1 MNRFLTP
8 VFWRLFRW
16 LILGSVVCAEATAV
30 LNPVQLECDRWQNPV
45 GIDSVHP
52 KLSWKLESADGS
64 TRQSAYRILCA
75 TEPLMLEIGKADL
88 WDSGK
93 VNSEQ
98 QLDILYNGEPLT
110 AAQRVFWKV
119 QSWDEEGNAGSWSET
134 GSWVIGLLNVSDW
147 GDSRWISHPD
157 WLAVNRAQ
165 IGYKSKWADAV
176 DTEKWIMIDLGKTHP
191 INRINLMAL
200 RHTVVERLGFPL
212 YFRVEIADSEDFG
225 NAHVVADYTEE
236 PFSNIWIGSHSFG
249 AKGAKGRYVR
259 VVAPKLRKVNG
270 QICLAFNQIE
280 VLSNGENVAL
290 HKKVTASDCDEDSL
304 WSPEAIVDGKGLP
317 SSNPLRTKTLL
328 VRKEV
333 DVRPELK
340 RATLFVSGLG
350 QYVFSINGKRVGD
363 YKLHPGWTDADKTVF
378 YDGFDVTSFLKTG
391 ENGLGVTLGNGMYN
405 VGHPGKRYTKFI
417 GRYRPLQMR
426 CLLILYYKDG
436 TRETVASD
444 PDWKTQVGPTT
455 YAHIYGGEDFDAR
468 KVPIGWD
475 RAGFD
480 DRGWTPC
487 AVSTSTKPKGTVR
500 GISEVAPP
508 LKVIESIPVKH
519 VNELDG
525 FVAVYDFGQ
534 NTSSI
539 PFLKVKGE
547 AGSKVRII
555 PAELLK
561 ADGSVDRS
569 NISDGIPAYWE
580 YTLDGSRKVETWEPE
595 FFYQGARYYQVERF
609 AADGSK
615 KLPEVVDLDLLVV
628 HSSSKPVGD
637 FQCSSELFNRIR
649 DLVRWAQRS
658 NMMSVLTDCP
668 HREKL
673 GWLEQYHLNGA
684 ALRYEWA
691 LGSLFGKGF
700 QDMADAQTTE
710 GLIPDIAPE
719 YIIFPEEYRDSP
731 EWGCA
736 FIISAWQQWVW
747 NGDAGA
753 FWKYSKEMMAYVD
766 YLVSK
771 SDGFILDYGLGDW
784 CDLGPGRRGYGQLTP
799 QGLTSTA
806 IFYEAIDDLLR
817 AANEIG
823 FPIDVQKLTL
833 LKSRIRDAFNNK
845 FFHAETG
852 SYGSGSQTSNAM
864 PYDIGLI
871 PDGYE
876 SRVFSSL
883 VDSMLATDCQ
893 LTSGE
898 IGHPYLLRALAKGGR
913 SDLVYRLHHQDARP
927 GYGYQLK
934 LGATSLTENWD
945 GRASQNHFMLGHITE
960 WFYGYLAGIRP
971 DPEHPGFKSFLLD
984 PQYVEGIDW
993 VTASYNSRYGEIG
1006 VDWHRVGDDS
1016 VQLKIKVPAN
1026 TTAQLN
1032 LGPVANWNDE
1042 KLLKLKQSIPEGEEI
1057 TNNSDGK
1064 YEVKLP
1070 AGNYNLTVP
1079 IKGSWK
1085 KSN

>member
-1 MNRFLTP
+1 MNRSHTP
-8 VFWRLFRW
+8 TFKSLFKW
-16 LILGSVVCAEATAV
+16 LVLGSLLCAQASAA
-30 LNPVQLECDRWQNPV
+30 LNPVELECDQWQNPV

-52 KLSWKLESADGS
+52 KLSWKLESTGGS

-75 TEPLMLEIGKADL
+75 TEPSMLEVGKVDL

-98 QLDILYNGEPLT
+98 QLDVLYDGEPLT
-110 AAQRVFWKV
+110 AAQRVYWKV
-119 QSWDEEGNAGSWSET
+119 QSWDEEGNLGSWSKT
-134 GSWVIGLLNVSDW
+134 GSWVMGLLNASDW
-147 GDSRWISHPD
+147 EDSQWISHPD

-165 IGYKSKWADAV
+165 IGYKSKWADTV
-176 DTEKWIMIDLGKTHP
+176 DTEKWIMIDLGK
-191 INRINLMAL
+191 IYSIDRINLMAL

-212 YFRVEIADSEDFG
+212 SFKVEIADSEDFED
-225 NAHVVADYTEE
+225 AYVVVDYTEE
-236 PFSNIWIGSHSFG
+236 PFSNIWIGSHSFEVDG
-249 AKGAKGRYVR
+249 MKGRFVR

-290 HKKVTASDCDEDSL
+290 HKKVIATDYDEDPL
-304 WSPEAIVDGKGLP
+304 WSPEAVVDGKGLP
-317 SSNPLRTKTLL
+317 SSNPLSTKTLL
-328 VRKEV
+328 VRK
-333 DVRPELK
+333 DVRVKPDL
-340 RATLFVSGLG
+340 RHATLFVSGLG
-350 QYVFSINGKRVGD
+350 QYVFSINGQRVGD
-363 YKLHPGWTDADKTVF
+363 YKLHPGWTDTDKTVF
-378 YDGFDVTSFLKTG
+378 YDGFDVTSLLKAG
-391 ENGLGVTLGNGMYN
+391 ENGLGVMLGNGMYN
-405 VGHPGKRYTKFI
+405 VGYPGERYTKFI

-426 CLLILYYKDG
+426 CLLILDYNDG
-436 TRETVASD
+436 SRETVASN
-444 PDWKTQVGPTT
+444 PEWKTQVGPTT

-468 KVPIGWD
+468 RVPLGWNC
-475 RAGFD
+475 AGFND
-480 DRGWTPC
+480 QDWVSC
-487 AVSTSTKPKGTVR
+487 AVSTITEPKGTVY
-500 GISEVAPP
+500 GISEAAPP
-508 LKVIESIPVKH
+508 LKVIESIPVKD
-519 VNELDG
+519 VNEIN
-525 FVAVYDFGQ
+525 VSTAVYDFGQ

-539 PFLKVKGE
+539 PFLKVKGK

-561 ADGSVDRS
+561 SDGSVDRL
-569 NISDGIPAYWE
+569 NISAGIPAYWE
-580 YTLDGSRKVETWEPE
+580 YTLNGSGGLETWEPE

-609 AADGSK
+609 AADGSQQ
-615 KLPEVVDLDLLVV
+615 LPEVVELNLEVM
-628 HSSSKPVGD
+628 HSSSKLIGD
-637 FQCSSELFNRIR
+637 FRCSSELFNRIR

-684 ALRYEWA
+684 AMRYEWA
-691 LGSLFGKGF
+691 LGALYTKDF
-700 QDMADAQTTE
+700 QDMADAQTAE

-747 NGDAGA
+747 TGDSGA
-753 FWKYSKEMMAYVD
+753 FRKYSKEMMAYID

-806 IFYEAIDDLLR
+806 IFYEAVDDLLTV
-817 AANEIG
+817 ATELDL
-823 FPIDVQKLTL
+823 PVDVNKLTL
-833 LKSRIRDAFNNK
+833 LKTSIRDAFNHK
-845 FFHAETG
+845 FFHPETG
-852 SYGSGSQTSNAM
+852 NYANGSQTSNAM
-864 PYDIGLI
+864 PYDIGMI

-876 SRVFSSL
+876 AQVFSGL

-913 SDLVYRLHHQDARP
+913 SDLVYRLHHQDTRP

-945 GRASQNHFMLGHITE
+945 GRASQNHFMFGHITE
-960 WFYGYLAGIRP
+960 WFYGYLAGILP
-971 DPEHPGFKSFLLD
+971 DPEHPGFKSFVLD
-984 PQYVEGIDW
+984 PQYIEGIDW
-993 VTASYNSRYGEIG
+993 VSASYDSRYGEIG
-1006 VDWHRVGDDS
+1006 VDWHRVGDAS
-1016 VQLKIKVPAN
+1016 VRLKIRIPAN

-1032 LGPVANWNDE
+1032 LGLTENWNQE
-1042 KLLKLKQSIPEGEEI
+1042 TLLNLSQSLPEGRGSIIEI
-1057 TNNSDGK
+1057 DHR

-1070 AGNYNLTVP
+1070 FGDYDLTVLL
-1079 IKGSWK
+1079 KGNWQ